1 MFKLLGSGQSPN
13 SIHAGSPPAITA
25 PPPNL
30 VSNKRPGYYQGNDGL
45 PTKKPRISH
54 YRKPEPICF
63 IPAGERVS
71 GNNSYSNNN
80 SGVSATAGS
89 DRTVDRIISINNGC
103 GSSNSGGGGSSSNNN
118 GSGFD
123 GWESRQQSQRER
135 SSSSRVDYRAERTAN
150 SDVLRGTGNVY
161 SDVAVAAAVAA
172 IPSGSNRSSCLTP
185 LSPSDS
191 ERGNHHQNGHGHD
204 DSVVITNGIAANHV
218 IDVHADRR
226 DRSDRSRGTREER
239 NRERESR
246 NRSNTMSD
254 ATIYGAASSSAL
266 TYADNANDIAAI
278 SLPTDGF
285 ERLGSTEDHYFD
297 YRT

>member
-1 MFKLLGSGQSPN
+1 MFTLLGSGQSPN

-45 PTKKPRISH
+45 TTKKQRISH
-54 YRKPEPICF
+54 YRRPEPISF
-63 IPAGERVS
+63 IPAGEKMS
-71 GNNSYSNNN
+71 GSGSYSNNN

-89 DRTVDRIISINNGC
+89 DRTVDRTTSVNSGC
-103 GSSNSGGGGSSSNNN
+103 GSSNSGGGGGNNSNSG

-150 SDVLRGTGNVY
+150 SDVLRGTGTVY
-161 SDVAVAAAVAA
+161 SDAAVAAAVAA
-172 IPSGSNRSSCLTP
+172 IPSGPSRSSCLTP

-191 ERGNHHQNGHGHD
+191 ERGNPHGHGHD
-204 DSVVITNGIAANHV
+204 GGIVLANGITAGNV
-218 IDVHADRR
+218 IDAYTDRR
-226 DRSDRSRGTREER
+226 DRSDRSRGMREER

-246 NRSNTMSD
+246 NRSSTVSD
-254 ATIYGAASSSAL
+254 AAIYGETSNSSA
-266 TYADNANDIAAI
+266 TIYADNANDIAMI
-278 SLPTDGF
+278 TLPIDGF
-285 ERLGSTEDHYFD
+285 ERLGSTGQYLD